1 MHTRCAQHLGTIP
14 VKLNARSCSSYEI
27 ADLALEFSFYVP
39 RYHVNP
45 RVFTYTCPG
54 LLLALCL
61 ALLAVR
67 RRCRRTCRREL

>member
-1 MHTRCAQHLGTIP
+1 MMC
-14 VKLNARSCSSYEI
+14 
-27 ADLALEFSFYVP
+27 YVP

-67 RRCRRTCRREL
+67 RRCRRTCRRELWPMTSIVVWPARTVKS